1 MALQVKRAVMLFFG
15 IWVTGQAIMWLLWV
29 HYHVTITSDLA
40 IESCGVFAL
49 VAALVATI
57 QLMADNTKKR
67 R

>member
-1 MALQVKRAVMLFFG
+1 MAIKVKRAVMLFFG

-40 IESCGVFAL
+40 IESCGGFAL